1 MLIYVND
8 AQRRESWSDARMR
21 RLAIAVT
28 LTAGPLL
35 AAAPAHA
42 DLALSPARDTP
53 DASPQTQISVLGIPP
68 GRIVAVRA
76 VGATSGAHTGRL
88 APYSAGRGASFLPT
102 SPFAAG
108 ERVAVTLRLRA
119 AAPLRWSFT
128 VAEPSPRTAP
138 ILNLT

>member
-8 AQRRESWSDARMR
+8 AQRRGTWVFARMR
-21 RLAIAVT
+21 PPAVAVALA
-28 LTAGPLL
+28 AGPLL

-42 DLALSPARDTP
+42 DLALSPAGHTP

-68 GRIVAVRA
+68 ARIVAVRA
-76 VGATSGAHTGRL
+76 VGATSGAHAGRL

-108 ERVAVTLRLRA
+108 ERVVVT
-119 AAPLRWSFT
+119 
-128 VAEPSPRTAP
+128 
-138 ILNLT
+138 